1 MLIEWTY
8 WLRTLSPGDILT
20 VITVLLLIDGPRYAF
35 CCAGAVVYDS
45 VRDCGRWLRGR
56 KEANRYSHCPSVSV
70 LIAGHNEGKTIQA
83 TLASLWG
90 TYPRLEIIVVDD
102 GSTDQMAAA
111 ASEFARHHTRVL
123 ALSRPER
130 GGKSSA
136 LNWALSYS
144 QADIVISVD
153 ADSELSPNAIWE
165 IVQPFEDRAVGAV
178 SATLEAWNAFTNL
191 VTWLQAYEYRHSVFV
206 GRMIQSRLGML
217 DIVSGAFGAFRRNVI
232 VEHLKG
238 WDVGPGEDSD
248 ITLQIRKSG
257 HKVVAA
263 PRAVCLTNAPTTWRR
278 LFCQRLR
285 WDRSIITLSRKHF
298 RLAYLK
304 SKKFRPSDLWLLID
318 SWFFNVIAVFAFWI
332 WCFWLIV
339 TLPHNESLG
348 VELGNTIFLLY
359 VVQLC
364 LEVLQCLSVLFYSEN
379 QQRDLLTCAVLP
391 IVPFYRIFLKAARLV
406 ALTDE
411 LFLRKSYD
419 DTFVPQK
426 VRAVTRR
433 W

>member
-8 WLRTLSPGDILT
+8 WLRTLSPCDILT
-20 VITVLLLIDGPRYAF
+20 IVAVLLLIDGPRYALF
-35 CCAGAVVYDS
+35 CAGMAIYDS
-45 VRDCGRWLRGR
+45 VRDCHRWLRGR
-56 KEANRYSHCPSVSV
+56 SDTDRYRHCPSVSV
-70 LIAGHNEGKTIQA
+70 LIAGHNEGETIQA

-90 TYPRLEIIVVDD
+90 SYPRLQIIVVDD
-102 GSTDQMAAA
+102 GSTDNMAQA
-111 ASEFARHHTRVL
+111 ASDFSRHHAGVL
-123 ALSRPER
+123 VLSRLER

-153 ADSELSPNAIWE
+153 ADSQLSPSALWE
-165 IVQPFEDRAVGAV
+165 IVQPFADSTVGAV

-191 VTWLQAYEYRHSVFV
+191 ATWLQAYEYRQSTFL
-206 GRMIQSRLGML
+206 GRLMQSRMGML
-217 DIVSGAFGAFRRNVI
+217 DIVSGAFGAFRRSVL

-248 ITLQIRKSG
+248 ITLQVRKAG
-257 HKVVAA
+257 YKVIAA
-263 PRAVCLTNAPTTWRR
+263 PRAICLTNVPTTWRR
-278 LFCQRLR
+278 LFFQRLR

-298 RLAYLK
+298 RMAYLK
-304 SKKFRPSDLWLLID
+304 SRKFRLSDLWLLID
-318 SWFFNVIAVFAFWI
+318 SWFFNVIAVFAFWG

-339 TLPHNESLG
+339 TFPHSETPG
-348 VELGNTIFLLY
+348 IVLGNTISLLY

-364 LEVLQCLSVLFYSEN
+364 LELLQCVALMFYSER
-379 QQRDLLTCAVLP
+379 QGRDLITCAILP
-391 IVPFYRIFLKAARLV
+391 FVPFYRIFLKAVRLV

-419 DTFVPQK
+419 DAFVPQK
-426 VRAVTRR
+426 VRAATRR